1 MMWLEILLLT
11 NLIAI
16 TSGLLFIGNRNF
28 FRKQVPTD
36 NYYLRDVL
44 SALDSFV
51 CVLAADG
58 TVLEVNAA
66 ASSVIGIPRQQI
78 IGLRFWDAKWWNYSE
93 ESMTNMR
100 SVSQSVADGASVRKE
115 FKYQDAKGLIRHMDF
130 SMTPLRDKN
139 GIITHLVASGVD
151 NEAQKIF
158 ETELINARTEAEIA
172 NRAKS
177 AFLAHISHELRSP
190 LGVILG
196 FAELAKKESDSQQK
210 NQHIITIDR
219 NAHQLLALVDEI
231 LDLAKVEAG
240 GVSIDIEDVDIK
252 KMIDD
257 LSTSLSLKAQERGLE
272 LKFEIAPNTPPW
284 IRTDPLRL
292 KQILL
297 NVVGNA
303 IKYTPKGQV
312 QCIIRRLPP
321 SANQS
326 ATIIFDVQDT
336 GIGIDP
342 EDVKRLFQPFARGIE
357 GEQKKYKGTGL
368 GLVLSRRL
376 AQILGG
382 DIKLIDSKPG
392 VGSRFEVTISEQR
405 AVDGD
410 IAKMGKHVLGFEE
423 ESEVSGRLS
432 GMRLLVVDDVADNR
446 ILISK
451 ILEQEGAKVNTA
463 AGGKEAIVM
472 SLEDGFHAVLMDL
485 SMPVIS
491 GQEATLELRKKG
503 YKIPIIALTAHAMRE
518 EKEKALR
525 EGFNYY
531 FTKPIIREVLIG
543 ALAGIF
549 RSYEEPI
556 RENWSEDTQPQLTK
570 NTQGSGEIMT
580 IDRG

>member
-1 MMWLEILLLT
+1 MLWLEILLLT
-11 NLIAI
+11 NLIVMP
-16 TSGLLFIGNRNF
+16 SGLVCIGIWCYF
-28 FRKQVPTD
+28 KKQVPTD
-36 NYYLRDVL
+36 EAHLRDVL
-44 SALDSFV
+44 SALESYV

-58 TVLEVNAA
+58 TVLEVNTA
-66 ASSVIGIPRQQI
+66 ASSMIGEPSDRIVGRK
-78 IGLRFWDAKWWNYSE
+78 FWDTKWWSYSE
-93 ESMTNMR
+93 ESMANMR
-100 SVSQSVADGASVRKE
+100 LVIQSVASGARIHKE
-115 FKYQDAKGLIRHMDF
+115 FKYQDANGKNRHMDF
-130 SMTPLRDKN
+130 SMTPLRNKN
-139 GIITHLVASGVD
+139 GVITYIVSSGVD

-158 ETELINARTEAEIA
+158 EAELINARTEAEIA

-177 AFLAHISHELRSP
+177 AFLAHMSHELRSP

-196 FAELAKKESDSQQK
+196 FAELALKEVDPKQK
-210 NQHIITIDR
+210 NQHIATIDR

-240 GVSIDIEDVDIK
+240 GISIDIEDVDLK

-257 LSTSLSLKAQERGLE
+257 LSTSLSLKAQERGLD
-272 LKFEIAPNTPPW
+272 LKFEITPNTPQW
-284 IRTDPLRL
+284 IRTDPLRI

-303 IKYTPKGQV
+303 IKYTPKGHV
-312 QCIIRRLPP
+312 QCIIRRVP
-321 SANQS
+321 QS
-326 ATIIFDVQDT
+326 DDKSSKIIFEVQDT
-336 GIGIDP
+336 GIGISR
-342 EDVKRLFQPFARGIE
+342 EDARRLFQPFARGCE
-357 GEQKKYKGTGL
+357 GEQKKYSGTGL
-368 GLVLSRRL
+368 GLVLSKRL

-382 DIKLIDSKPG
+382 DIRLIDSKPG
-392 VGSRFEVTISEQR
+392 VGSRFEVTIEEQR
-405 AVDGD
+405 AVDAS
-410 IAKMGKHVLGFEE
+410 IAKMGKHLFGFDEE
-423 ESEVSGRLS
+423 AAIRGRLS

-446 ILISK
+446 VLISK

-491 GQEATLELRKKG
+491 GQEATLELRKQG

-549 RSYEEPI
+549 RSHEEPI